1 MALMIP
7 SDFDDFTTPGEREVY
22 FFFQE
27 YAKPDSKYTCWY
39 SPDIEDREPDFVL
52 FSRDLG
58 LIIIEVKDWSLD
70 KILHLDKFHAEIQT
84 REGVKNRGNPLTQ
97 ASNYLIKLKEMIQ
110 NDGTLISKNPAH
122 HGNPKIPLNYAVV
135 FPNINKYQFMQS
147 RHKDQKNVDKI
158 LFGDDLDQ
166 YSPICN
172 DSTGVCFF
180 EAIEKICAFRLNFS
194 ISLHEYKTL
203 KFMVFPITQ
212 VEVPERIPSDK
223 YLDNIDRLHALE
235 DQQESAARQIAG
247 EHCLIKGPS
256 GSGKTIILVHKA
268 AFMCQHRRIFKRI
281 LFVCYNLT
289 LVNYIKRLL
298 ANKKVPI
305 GPGGVEIYCFYELC
319 SKLIELEV
327 EHENQDSQYY
337 KDIIELSLEQA
348 SKLDEKYDAVLID
361 EGQDFSDEMIQVLVE
376 LLNKNTNHL
385 TIALDKNQTIY
396 QTKSSWRKLG
406 VIVHRSR
413 IDNLRTVYR
422 STIEIS
428 AFANKFVQ
436 KEIDAKEKHKQLE
449 FPQFCKQL
457 HGLQP
462 QIEKYQN
469 ISDIVEFICNTIN
482 DKSVGDGIPLSEF
495 AVIYASKSY
504 SQPILSE
511 FPTIVGKTL
520 ESKGILYDWISE
532 DSRSKRGYD
541 ITTDRVTVSSIHS
554 IKGLDYFTVFLV
566 GMDSIDIGEWS
577 DDLINKLSYV
587 AITRARELLYIPYL
601 RKTPLIEKLI
611 GCM

>member
-27 YAKPDSKYTCWY
+27 YAKPDSKFTCWY

-58 LIIIEVKDWSLD
+58 LIIIEVKDWTLEN
-70 KILHLDKFHAEIQT
+70 ILYLDKFHAKIQT
-84 REGVKNRGNPLTQ
+84 RKGIKNRDNPFAQ
-97 ASNYLIKLKEMIQ
+97 SSKYLIDFKEMIQ
-110 NDGTLISKNPAH
+110 NEGTLISKNPAH
-122 HGNPKIPLNYAVV
+122 HGNPIIPLNYAVV
-135 FPNINKYQFMQS
+135 LPNINKYQFMQS
-147 RHKDQKNVDKI
+147 PHKDQKNVNRI
-158 LFGDDLDQ
+158 IFGDDLDQ

-180 EAIEKICAFRLNFS
+180 KAIEKICTFRRNFS
-194 ISLHEYKTL
+194 ITPHEYKKL
-203 KFMVFPITQ
+203 KIIVFPITK
-212 VEVPERIPSDK
+212 VEVPERIPSEG
-223 YLDNIDRLHALE
+223 YLDKIDRLHALE
-235 DQQESAARQIAG
+235 DQQESAARQITG
-247 EHCLIKGPS
+247 DHCLIKGPS
-256 GSGKTIILVHKA
+256 GSGKTIILIHKA

-348 SKLDEKYDAVLID
+348 SKLDEKYDAILVD
-361 EGQDFSDEMIQVLVE
+361 EGQDFSDEMIQILVE

-385 TIALDKNQTIY
+385 TIALDENQTIY
-396 QTKSSWRKLG
+396 KSKSSWRNLG
-406 VIVHRSR
+406 VNIHRSR
-413 IDNLRTVYR
+413 IDNLKTVYR
-422 STIEIS
+422 STIDIS
-428 AFANKFVQ
+428 DFANKFIQ
-436 KEIDAKEKHKQLE
+436 KNVKVNGGHTQLE
-449 FPQFCKQL
+449 FPQFYKQI
-457 HGLQP
+457 HGPQP
-462 QIEKYQN
+462 KIDRFQDIH
-469 ISDIVEFICNTIN
+469 DIVEFICDTIN
-482 DKSVGDGIPLSEF
+482 DKSIGDGIPLSEF

-504 SQPILSE
+504 SHPVLDD
-511 FPTIVGKTL
+511 FPTIIGKKL
-520 ESKGILYDWISE
+520 ESKGILYDWIAE

-554 IKGLDYFTVFLV
+554 IKGLDYLVVFLV
-566 GMDSIDIGEWS
+566 GMDSIDSGEWS
-577 DDLINKLSYV
+577 DDLVINLSYV
-587 AITRARELLYIPYL
+587 AITRARELLYIPYQ
-601 RKTPLIEKLI
+601 KETPIIKKMIES
-611 GCM
+611 M